1 MTTDKSET
9 ISFKVDPALMAL
21 LAGVENRSEFIR
33 SALLAALRN
42 ACPLCN
48 GSGILR
54 PQQRH
59 LWDDFA
65 ASHPPAECGRCH
77 ARVFTCEGK
86 PVDHACRARG
96 RSRRPRLG
104 NRA

>member
-1 MTTDKSET
+1 MTVDKSET
-9 ISFKVDPALMAL
+9 ISFKVDPELMAL
-21 LAGVENRSEFIR
+21 LAGVDNRSEFIR

-65 ASHPPAECGRCH
+65 ASHPRAECGRCH
-77 ARVFTCEGK
+77 AHVFTCEGK
-86 PVDHACRARG
+86 PIDHACRARG
-96 RSRRPRLG
+96 RTRRLG
-104 NRA
+104 ARSRA

>member
-9 ISFKVDPALMAL
+9 ISFKVDAELMAA
-21 LAGVENRSEFIR
+21 LAGVANRSEFIR

-59 LWDDFA
+59 PWDEFA
-65 ASHPPAECGRCH
+65 ASHPRAECERCH
-77 ARVFTCEGK
+77 ARVFTCEGR
-86 PVDHACRARG
+86 PVDHACRPRPRA
-96 RSRRPRLG
+96 RSR
-104 NRA
+104 A